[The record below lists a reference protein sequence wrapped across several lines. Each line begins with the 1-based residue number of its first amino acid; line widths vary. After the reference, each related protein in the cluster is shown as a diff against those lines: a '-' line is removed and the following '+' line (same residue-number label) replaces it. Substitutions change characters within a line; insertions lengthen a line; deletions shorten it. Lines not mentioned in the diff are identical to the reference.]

1 MSECD
6 FAKRAKGLPERF
18 CHATI
23 PPVGNLVGARL
34 MAGQLTLD
42 QLVEVR
48 ILCPQHKD
56 PFERGSFRLSRK
68 LPRMARVYT

>member
-1 MSECD
+1 MAARLFRELTESGVHQPVHDSSEEE
-6 FAKRAKGLPERF
+6 FLLRG
-18 CHATI
+18 
-23 PPVGNLVGARL
+23 RL